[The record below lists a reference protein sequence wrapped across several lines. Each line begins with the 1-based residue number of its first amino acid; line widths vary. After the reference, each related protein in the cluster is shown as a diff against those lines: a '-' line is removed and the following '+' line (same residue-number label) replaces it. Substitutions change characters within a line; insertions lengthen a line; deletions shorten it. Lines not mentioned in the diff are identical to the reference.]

1 MLLNIPACD
10 VRVFAWKAGIFTDL
24 IGYAMFLFRKLIFCA
39 KWTYGEKN
47 GGYIV
52 QIAIKMLPIFYKCYN
67 SGKCPRLSKQ

>member
-39 KWTYGEKN
+39 KWTYGEKTAD
-47 GGYIV
+47 ILC
-52 QIAIKMLPIFYKCYN
+52 KL
-67 SGKCPRLSKQ
+67 L